1 MPSFHDKVNK
11 SFYFK
16 CLLKYTSSDLLG
28 TNIQLINKSLLNHF
42 DTTNFFGFLVGNT
55 FLFARSFRLEEKKTN
70 QRCLTR

>member
-28 TNIQLINKSLLNHF
+28 TNIQLINKSLLKHF

-55 FLFARSFRLEEKKTN
+55 FLLLGVLDLKKKK
-70 QRCLTR
+70 LTKDV